1 MEVLASQGFG
11 FLLVLLRTAGL
22 LVSAPILGARVVPV
36 RIRLAF
42 SLVLALAVFT
52 GAGAP
57 AVTPPTGVP
66 GFLLPVVAE
75 TALGV
80 LAGLSAQWVLSA
92 AVAAG
97 QAIGL
102 SMGIGFAALVDPAS
116 GAQSNAP
123 GELLLT
129 LAQLSAL
136 ALGIHREAVG
146 WLARSVRLWPP
157 GTELPVATLASRAIG
172 QAVLG
177 MTLAVRIAFPVLGAV
192 IVGYAIMGVLGR
204 AAPQVSLRSIGFSVA
219 ILAGGG
225 ALYLVVP
232 GASEVIAR
240 STVAAF
246 SR

>member
-1 MEVLASQGFG
+1 MEVLAAQGLG
-11 FLLVLLRTAGL
+11 YLLVLFRTAGL
-22 LVSAPILGARVVPV
+22 LVGAPILGARVVPV

-42 SLVLALAVFT
+42 SLVLSLAVFT
-52 GAGAP
+52 GAGSP
-57 AVTPPTGVP
+57 AVTPPSGLP
-66 GFLLPVVAE
+66 PLLLDIAAE
-75 TALGV
+75 TALGL
-80 LAGLSAQWVLSA
+80 LAGLSARWVLDA

-97 QAIGL
+97 QVIGI
-102 SMGIGFAALVDPAS
+102 SMGIGFASLVDPSS
-116 GAQSNAP
+116 GANSNAP

-136 ALGIHREAVG
+136 ALGIHREAIG

-157 GTELPVATLASRAIG
+157 GTDLPVATLASRAIG

-177 MTLAVRIAFPVLGAV
+177 VTLAVRVAFPVLGAV
-192 IVGYAIMGVLGR
+192 VVGYAIMGVLGR
-204 AAPQVSLRSIGFSVA
+204 AAPQVSIRSIGFSVA

>member
-1 MEVLASQGFG
+1 MEVLVSQGFG
-11 FLLVLLRTAGL
+11 FLLVLMRTAGL

-36 RIRLAF
+36 RIRLAL
-42 SLVLALAVFT
+42 SLALSLAVFT
-52 GAGAP
+52 GAGSP
-57 AVTPPTGVP
+57 AVAPPAGLP
-66 GFLLPVVAE
+66 GLLLPIVAE

-80 LAGLSAQWVLSA
+80 LAGLSARWVLDS

-97 QAIGL
+97 QVIGI
-102 SMGIGFAALVDPAS
+102 SMGIGFAALVDPTS
-116 GAQSNAP
+116 GTQSNAP

-136 ALGIHREAVG
+136 ALGIHREAIG
-146 WLARSVRLWPP
+146 WLARSVRVWPP
-157 GTELPVATLASRAIG
+157 GTELPVAELASRAIG

-177 MTLAVRIAFPVLGAV
+177 MTLAVRVAFPVLGAV
-192 IVGYAIMGVLGR
+192 VVGYAVMGVLGR

>member
-1 MEVLASQGFG
+1 MEVLAPQGFG

-22 LVSAPILGARVVPV
+22 LVTAPILGARVVPI
-36 RIRLAF
+36 RIRLSLA
-42 SLVLALAVFT
+42 LVLAMAVFT
-52 GAGAP
+52 GAGSP
-57 AVTPPTGVP
+57 AVPPPTGI
-66 GFLLPVVAE
+66 GGLLLGAVAE
-75 TALGV
+75 TTLGV
-80 LAGLSAQWVLSA
+80 LAGLAAQWVLSA

-97 QAIGL
+97 QVIGL

-136 ALGIHREAVG
+136 ALGIHREAIA
-146 WLARSVRLWPP
+146 WLARSVRRWPP
-157 GTELPVATLASRAIG
+157 GADLPVGELAGRAVG

-177 MTLAVRIAFPVLGAV
+177 VTLAVRVAFPVLAAV
-192 IVGYAIMGVLGR
+192 IVGYAIMGVLTR
-204 AAPQVSLRSIGFSVA
+204 AAPQISLRSIGFSVA

-232 GASEVIAR
+232 GASELIAR

-246 SR
+246 TR

>member
-1 MEVLASQGFG
+1 MEVLAGQGWG
-11 FLLVLLRTAGL
+11 YLLVLLRTAGL

-36 RIRLAF
+36 RIRL
-42 SLVLALAVFT
+42 SLSVVLALAAFT

-57 AVTPPTGVP
+57 AVALPRGIP
-66 GFLLPVVAE
+66 GLVLAVAAE
-75 TALGV
+75 TALGL
-80 LAGLSAQWVLSA
+80 LAGFAASWVLQA

-97 QAIGL
+97 QVIGV
-102 SMGIGFAALVDPAS
+102 SMGIGFASMVDPAS
-116 GAQSNAP
+116 GANSNAP

-136 ALGIHREAVG
+136 ALGIHREAIG

-157 GTELPVATLASRAIG
+157 GGELPVEALASRAIG

-177 MTLAVRIAFPVLGAV
+177 ATLAVRVAFPVLAAV
-192 IVGYAIMGVLGR
+192 LVAYALMGVLSR
-204 AAPQVSLRSIGFSVA
+204 AAPQLSLASVGFSVA
-219 ILAGGG
+219 ILCGGG

-232 GASEVIAR
+232 HAAEVIAR
-240 STVAAF
+240 TTVAAF